1 MNGNIDRK
9 KQQKSSLAWALIFTI
24 FGLNILTTG
33 CGDNS
38 STNTDNNSSN
48 DSGTSGEGGNGLK
61 LGTLLPNTGDLSS
74 IGQNLPKAANL
85 AVDTINACGGV
96 NGKPVTLV
104 DEDDKTDP
112 NAGSDAMTKL
122 TEVDKVAG
130 VIGSFA
136 SSVSTAALAIAV
148 RNNVML
154 ISPGSTSP
162 IFTERA
168 KKGEFNGFW
177 ARTAPPDTYQAVALA
192 NLAYKRGFK
201 KVSTIVINNDYGVGF
216 EKAFV
221 AAFKKLGGTIV
232 NESNPIRYDPK
243 ATTLDSE
250 ASAAFGSKPDA
261 VAAVLYAETGEILM
275 KSAFEQGKLEGV
287 TPLFTDGVNS
297 VDFVSGVGKTGD
309 GKSIIAGALGTVP
322 GADGKALEKFT
333 VLWKE
338 KTGKE
343 ITPYIAHTWDAT
355 ILLML
360 AAEASKTNTGEG
372 IKTKIREVA
381 GGGGQEV
388 SDPCEA
394 IKLVREG
401 KDINYQGAS
410 GNVDIDEAGD
420 VVGSYD
426 VWTIEPDGSLKTIDK
441 VKGE

>member
-1 MNGNIDRK
+1 MNGNLGKNR
-9 KQQKSSLAWALIFTI
+9 QKPALAWGLSLTI
-24 FGLNILTTG
+24 LGLNILTTG
-33 CGDNS
+33 CG
-38 STNTDNNSSN
+38 NNSSN
-48 DSGTSGEGGNGLK
+48 DSNQNTGNSGGDGLK

-74 IGQNLPKAANL
+74 IGQNLPKAAQL

-96 NGKPVTLV
+96 NGKPVTLIN
-104 DEDDKTDP
+104 EDDKTDP

-130 VIGSFA
+130 VVGSFA
-136 SSVSTAALAIAV
+136 SGVSTAALAIAV
-148 RNNVML
+148 RNHVML

-162 IFTERA
+162 VFTERA

-177 ARTAPPDTYQAVALA
+177 ARTAPPDTYQAAALA
-192 NLAYKRGFK
+192 NLAYKKGFR
-201 KVSTIVINNDYGVGF
+201 KVATVVINNDYGVGF

-250 ASAAFGSKPDA
+250 AAAAFGSKPDA
-261 VAAVLYAETGEILM
+261 VAAVLYAETGELLM
-275 KSAFEQGKLEGV
+275 KSAFEQGNLKGV
-287 TPLFTDGVNS
+287 TPLFTDGVHS
-297 VDFVSGVGKTGD
+297 VDFVKGVGKTSD
-309 GKSIIAGALGTVP
+309 GKSIISGSLGTVP
-322 GADGKALEKFT
+322 GADGKALAKFT
-333 VLWKE
+333 ALWKE

-343 ITPYIAHTWDAT
+343 ITPYIPHTWDAT

-381 GGGGQEV
+381 GGEGQEV
-388 SDPCEA
+388 TDPCEA

-420 VVGSYD
+420 VIGSYD

-441 VKGE
+441 VKVQ

>member
-1 MNGNIDRK
+1 MNGNIGK
-9 KQQKSSLAWALIFTI
+9 NKQKSSLAWALSLTI

-38 STNTDNNSSN
+38 STNTDTNSSN
-48 DSGTSGEGGNGLK
+48 GSGEGGDGLK

-96 NGKPVTLV
+96 NGKPVTLI

-162 IFTERA
+162 VFTERA

-192 NLAYKRGFK
+192 NLAYKKGFK

-297 VDFVSGVGKTGD
+297 VDFVNGVGKTGD

-441 VKGE
+441 VKGQ